1 MKHKETMNIV
11 VVGHV
16 DHGKSTLIGR
26 LLVDTN
32 SVAKEKIEM
41 IKKKCEK
48 DSKNFEYAFILDA
61 LKEEQDQGVTIDIA
75 RCFFKSEKRYYLIL
89 DAPGHIEFIKNMIT
103 GAAKAEAALLVI
115 DANEG
120 IKENSK
126 RHAYILSFL
135 GIKQVAVVINKMD
148 LVNYNRTVYEKIKE
162 EYEIFL
168 NNIGIY
174 PSHFIAV
181 SAKCGDNVVKVSK
194 KMNWFDGLT
203 VLKILDS
210 FKKAKEKIHLPF
222 RMPIQDVYKF
232 TKFNDSRRLIVGRIE
247 TGKIH
252 VKDEIIILP
261 TNRRTKIKSIEVFN
275 KNNINEAYA
284 GQSIALTFEDPIFVK
299 RGEVI
304 VKSNEKMPY
313 VNNRFIASIFWM
325 GEIPLEEGNYYIIKI
340 NTNKT
345 RCKIKK
351 IIEVLDS
358 STLDTKQKRCIEK
371 NESGKVIIECDKNIV
386 FDLFNNI
393 KETGRFVIQEGYDI
407 RGGGIILE
415 KFETSKAIDEIFSRG
430 SKWDLSSVSKE
441 ERGYRFGQKPFVI
454 LITGP
459 SNINKKNLARKL
471 ERLLFSQGRVVYFLG
486 IRNILRGLDID
497 TNKENRAE
505 HLRRLAEVAYIMKDA
520 GLIVI
525 ITASDLNNT
534 EIELMKTIIG
544 EEILVII
551 VGHLEVDEIN
561 VDIHLD
567 PEDSSEY
574 QLEKITQVL
583 IEKKIIFGFK

>member
-41 IKKKCEK
+41 IKRRCEK

-148 LVNYNRTVYEKIKE
+148 LVNYNRKIYEKIKK
-162 EYEIFL
+162 EYKLFL
-168 NNIGIY
+168 NNLGIY

-181 SAKCGDNVVKVSK
+181 SAKCGDNVAKVSK
-194 KMNWFDGLT
+194 KMDWFNGLT

-210 FKKAKEKIHLPF
+210 FKKAKERIYLPF

-261 TNRRTKIKSIEVFN
+261 TNRRTRVKSIEVFN

-358 STLDTKQKRCIEK
+358 STLATKQKRYIEK

-393 KETGRFVIQEGYDI
+393 KETGRFVIQEGYDL

-567 PEDSSEY
+567 PKDSSEY
-574 QLEKITQVL
+574 QLEKIIQVL
-583 IEKKIIFGFK
+583 TEKKIIFGFK